1 MPPRGFWDDTRRSVS
16 WISDVQFNSV
26 THHFSLPGRYLR
38 ALAAPAAL
46 LLVLTG
52 VFLLAGSSVAMAQE
66 TLPQAAAEAA
76 AEEAHD
82 DGHSGIGAW
91 VPTFWKFGNFILL
104 AGALVYFLRS
114 PIVGYLKGRGETIRR
129 DLVDARRLGETAEQ
143 QLAEVREKL
152 QRLPAEL
159 DTLRVR
165 GAEEL
170 EAERVRIKDETARE
184 RERLL
189 ERTKK
194 DIDLRFRLARRE
206 LTTHT
211 AELAMR
217 LARARIEQTM
227 TPEDQARLIDRYA
240 TEVHA

>member
-1 MPPRGFWDDTRRSVS
+1 
-16 WISDVQFNSV
+16 
-26 THHFSLPGRYLR
+26 
-38 ALAAPAAL
+38 L
-46 LLVLTG
+46 LLVLIG
-52 VFLLAGSSVAMAQE
+52 VFVLAGSSAAMAAQE
-66 TLPQAAAEAA
+66 TQPQTTAEVAAEA
-76 AEEAHD
+76 EHD
-82 DGHSGIGAW
+82 EGHSGIGAW
-91 VPTFWKFGNFILL
+91 VPTFWKFGNFVLL

-114 PIVGYLKGRGETIRR
+114 PIVGYLKGRAETIRR
-129 DLVDARRLGETAEQ
+129 DLVDARRQGETAEQ

-159 DTLRVR
+159 EALRVR

-170 EAERVRIKDETARE
+170 EGERVRMQDETARE

-189 ERTKK
+189 DRTKK

-217 LARARIEQTM
+217 LARVRIEQTM